1 MRRAEMRSKET
12 DGGSCKNEPVLHPPV
27 SKVTPG
33 KPSPPPPAIT
43 GTQRTEDASEREP
56 TLPARHRQ
64 PPGPPSVTPHL
75 GPDIFAMEIPARACD
90 LQPAA

>member
-33 KPSPPPPAIT
+33 KPSPPPPRPLLAPRGLRMQANGSRLFRLDT
-43 GTQRTEDASEREP
+43 DNPQA
-56 TLPARHRQ
+56 
-64 PPGPPSVTPHL
+64 PP
-75 GPDIFAMEIPARACD
+75 R
-90 LQPAA
+90 